1 MAVSSGRITDA
12 GVAYPEQ
19 SSYLLDSTFDVR
31 CQVQRVETFLSRQNY
46 WKMSCLQSVSI
57 DKYAKALPYPG
68 FAILAGCLV
77 PFRRGLGAVGVGG
90 SSVAIFG
97 LFAR

>member
-12 GVAYPEQ
+12 GAAYLEQ

-46 WKMSCLQSVSI
+46 RKMSCLQSVSI
-57 DKYAKALPYPG
+57 HKYAKGLPYSG

-77 PFRRGLGAVGVGG
+77 LFREGLGATGVGG